1 MGPGLGQCYRLETNT
16 CPPEEQFGPCAPTEP
31 RCPQGFTC
39 ISEFCCSDDG
49 SSVSRRA
56 KRNLPAFM
64 QWVIFYFYYK
74 NVHNFF

>member
-39 ISEFCCSDDG
+39 IGEFCCSDDG
-49 SSVSRRA
+49 SNISRRA

-64 QWVIFYFYYK
+64 QWVIF
-74 NVHNFF
+74 N